1 MVKCFREGVTFY
13 EDKKKH
19 FVNPN
24 LNLVPVRDARISS
37 RLGIDSYTA
46 QAITDGDEP

>member
-1 MVKCFREGVTFY
+1 MTEAIARGVTFY
-13 EDKKKH
+13 KDKKEH

-46 QAITDGDEP
+46 QAITSGDEP